1 MQRDSRSSE
10 SALDQRHS
18 LLLTADLLQQFGL
31 TCKHLFY
38 FERSATGQVLTGNL
52 IMLTK
57 SARDPAGAQ
66 TGSVV
71 QEAG

>member
-31 TCKHLFY
+31 TCKHLLY
-38 FERSATGQVLTGNL
+38 FERAATGQVLTGNL
-52 IMLTK
+52 IKLTK
-57 SARDPAGAQ
+57 SAMTLLGAQ